1 MLTAEA
7 STLLALDNQVCF
19 AIHAAARSIQ
29 RSYQPLLGEL
39 SLTYPQ
45 YLVMLV
51 LWEWEQAREE
61 RPTVRALG
69 ERLDLDSGTLT
80 PLLRRL
86 EQKRL
91 ITRARSSDDA
101 RELFVR
107 VTRSGSALKQRA
119 ATVPMKMLTC
129 SPLPVPELIT
139 LREQLKRLRA
149 GLAFAQENSHE
160 NE

>member
-1 MLTAEA
+1 MTPVGA
-7 STLLALDNQVCF
+7 SVLLALDNQVCF
-19 AIHAAARSIQ
+19 ALHAASRSMQ
-29 RSYQPLLGEL
+29 RAYQPLLGEL
-39 SLTYPQ
+39 ALTYPQ

-51 LWEWEQAREE
+51 LWEWEQADEP

-86 EQKRL
+86 EQKEL
-91 ITRARSSDDA
+91 ITRARSDADA

-107 VTRSGSALKQRA
+107 VTRQGSAMKERA
-119 ATVPMKMLTC
+119 ATVPMRMIAT
-129 SPLPVPELIT
+129 SPLPLPELLA

-149 GLAFAQENSHE
+149 GLVFAQESSHE

>member
-1 MLTAEA
+1 MQPAEA
-7 STLLALDNQVCF
+7 SDLLALDNQVCF
-19 AIHAAARSIQ
+19 ALQSAARSVQ
-29 RSYQPLLGEL
+29 RAYGPLLAGLE
-39 SLTYPQ
+39 LTYPQ

-51 LWEWEQAREE
+51 LWEWQSWRNH

-86 EQKRL
+86 EQKGLLVRL
-91 ITRARSSDDA
+91 RSSDDG

-107 VTRSGSALKQRA
+107 VTKRGAALKEEARE
-119 ATVPMKMLTC
+119 VPLVMIAR
-129 SPLPVPELIT
+129 SPLPVAELVS

-149 GLAFAQENSHE
+149 GIASQENR
-160 NE
+160 NELA